1 VESESCAGMMET
13 SFKCR
18 WPFLSLFVAQA
29 LGYER
34 NGIIE
39 ISFIILIFFHKLKRG
54 ESLCGHAQKSKR
66 GESLCGHAQ
75 SETKR
80 VNQCM
85 VMPIWLKG

>member
-1 VESESCAGMMET
+1 MESESCAGMMET

-39 ISFIILIFFHKLKRG
+39 ISFIILILISLVERG
-54 ESLCGHAQKSKR
+54 ESHCDHA
-66 GESLCGHAQ
+66 
-75 SETKR
+75 
-80 VNQCM
+80 
-85 VMPIWLKG
+85 

>member
-1 VESESCAGMMET
+1 MESESCAGMMET

-39 ISFIILIFFHKLKRG
+39 ISFIILIFFSQV
-54 ESLCGHAQKSKR
+54 E
-66 GESLCGHAQ
+66 
-75 SETKR
+75 
-80 VNQCM
+80 
-85 VMPIWLKG
+85 KGRITLWSCPKIKKG

>member
-1 VESESCAGMMET
+1 MESESCAGMMET

-39 ISFIILIFFHKLKRG
+39 ISFIILIFISLVERG
-54 ESLCGHAQKSKR
+54 ESHCDHA
-66 GESLCGHAQ
+66 
-75 SETKR
+75 
-80 VNQCM
+80 
-85 VMPIWLKG
+85 